1 MRIENVNL
9 HNLNISE
16 ALEKARKNISWCIG
30 HGVPVIVLNHG
41 RGLHSGRGFSVI
53 KLELRKYLQDLPEL
67 ASAGYKI
74 VYGESDLPIAL
85 TFNEGN
91 TLLVQKD
98 LLHAYIGGAAVQE
111 KNRRIFSPEGRQER
125 KTQKRQRAGKHRRS

>member
-1 MRIENVNL
+1 MYRAWSPGHRTESRTWLAQWPGFFRNQAGTAQ
-9 HNLNISE
+9 IS
-16 ALEKARKNISWCIG
+16 A
-30 HGVPVIVLNHG
+30 
-41 RGLHSGRGFSVI
+41 
-53 KLELRKYLQDLPEL
+53 QDLPEL

-125 KTQKRQRAGKHRRS
+125 KTQKRQRAGKHRCS